1 MFFLKHVVNIC
12 SSHKQEKNG
21 TEVSE
26 NKNKNFSLEHI
37 LKSAGEVSIVGNY
50 GKLCLVD

>member
-1 MFFLKHVVNIC
+1 M
-12 SSHKQEKNG
+12 
-21 TEVSE
+21 SE

-50 GKLCLVD
+50 GKLCLVDWKIVYRCPADAVKKTSEISEK